1 MQENIENKE
10 NIINKSVVTDP
21 KENTVIVK
29 LIYEV
34 EENIGED
41 QRF

>member
-10 NIINKSVVTDP
+10 NIINKNVVTDP

>member
-1 MQENIENKE
+1 MQENIKNKE
-10 NIINKSVVTDP
+10 NIINKNVVTDP